1 MPSSDLP
8 RSQHDHSLPLVYSP
22 QGPGGASPSDPYQMA
37 SQEPLPAAA
46 TGEPVPRTVTK
57 LTAAMPAP
65 PAPAVASSLMTG
77 PNDDAKGGGDA
88 PATAPGRWGLPD
100 ADSIPPIIPPA
111 SQVVEDTDDS
121 SLPQMPGNA
130 GAAATPAMKGASP
143 GGVRVVHWDL
153 PILPRSTNPMKPV
166 APVSEKP
173 IATRRLI

>member
-1 MPSSDLP
+1 
-8 RSQHDHSLPLVYSP
+8 
-22 QGPGGASPSDPYQMA
+22 MA
-37 SQEPLPAAA
+37 SMEPLPAAA
-46 TGEPVPRTVTK
+46 TGEPVPRTVKK
-57 LTAAMPAP
+57 LTASVPAP
-65 PAPAVASSLMTG
+65 PAAEAASSLMTG
-77 PNDDAKGGGDA
+77 PNDDASGGGSGDA
-88 PATAPGRWGLPD
+88 AVTAPGRWGLPD
-100 ADSIPPIIPPA
+100 ADSIPPLIPPA

-153 PILPRSTNPMKPV
+153 PVLPRSTNPMKPV